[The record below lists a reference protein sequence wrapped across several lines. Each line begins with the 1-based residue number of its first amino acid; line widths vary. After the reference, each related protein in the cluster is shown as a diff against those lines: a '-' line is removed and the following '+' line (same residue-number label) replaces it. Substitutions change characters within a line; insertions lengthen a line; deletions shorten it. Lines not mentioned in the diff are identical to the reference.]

1 MCVFLK
7 EKYLLVQN
15 RYVFN
20 VYVISISIRMARVQM
35 LTSVMDTI
43 HVDMPAIV
51 LTQWAAL
58 RKKSYTY
65 VTWTFTFLPYI
76 FIFI

>member
-1 MCVFLK
+1 MAS
-7 EKYLLVQN
+7 VQ
-15 RYVFN
+15 
-20 VYVISISIRMARVQM
+20 I

-51 LTQWAAL
+51 QTQWAAS

-65 VTWTFTFLPYI
+65 VTWTLILLP
-76 FIFI
+76 

>member
-1 MCVFLK
+1 M
-7 EKYLLVQN
+7 
-15 RYVFN
+15 FN

-35 LTSVMDTI
+35 LTSVTDTI

-58 RKKSYTY
+58 RKQSYTY
-65 VTWTFTFLPYI
+65 VTWTLI
-76 FIFI
+76 FYHNVLHYLFKECNF